1 MARSEQRPD
10 ERMGYKMKLTL
21 KIYVDER
28 PYYQDDE
35 ELNQEN
41 SLEFVQVGAL
51 TAQMAQV
58 EDFPD
63 KAVVLHVLPEYGK
76 GLFMLR
82 FGPGIETMNES
93 ALNDFINA
101 AWPKHCAKNG
111 WKF

>member
-1 MARSEQRPD
+1 
-10 ERMGYKMKLTL
+10 MKLTL
-21 KIYVDER
+21 KIYVDEKL
-28 PYYQDDE
+28 YHQDDE

-51 TAQMAQV
+51 TAQTIQV
-58 EDFPD
+58 EDFPS
-63 KAVVLHVLPEYGK
+63 KAVVLHVFPEYGK

-93 ALNDFINA
+93 ALNNFIDA

-111 WKF
+111 WRF